1 MFHSPRKHFGQ
12 HFLIQESVISEII
25 CSANVQPTDHVIEI
39 GPGRGALT
47 LPLLKKLHHLTV
59 IEIDRD
65 LALHWQMKNFSHL
78 TVIQQDALEVDFKAL
93 GTRLRLIGNLPYNI
107 SSPLLL
113 HCLDAYNVIQDMHF
127 MLQKEV
133 VDRLAAVP
141 GTKDYGRLSVMFQA
155 CSTVEALFDVG
166 PEAFQ
171 PPPKVDS
178 AVVRLIPHATRD
190 FDRSVLESLVARS
203 FAMRRKTIANNLKSW
218 MDLALL
224 ERCGILPHVRPEDIS
239 VEQYLALAALLA

>member
-171 PPPKVDS
+171 PPPKVES
-178 AVVRLIPHATRD
+178 
-190 FDRSVLESLVARS
+190 SVLSFVRKSLTEIDPFKNRDAYEDFSSFLRKS
-203 FAMRRKTIANNLKSW
+203 FARTAQMPLPLISILFYNLLRHLNRFITAIWRTPRR
-218 MDLALL
+218 
-224 ERCGILPHVRPEDIS
+224 
-239 VEQYLALAALLA
+239 